1 MNILSKPILVGVVA
15 MAVVVVLS
23 NILVQHLFG
32 NWLTLAAF
40 TYPIAFLITDVTNRK
55 FGTKKARQ
63 VVFTGFVVGVI
74 CTVIASQ
81 MTNADGYALTTL
93 RIAIG
98 SGTAFLIAQLVDV
111 SVFDKFRR
119 KVWWRAPLAS
129 TLVGSTLDTVLFFS
143 IAFSSVFAFI
153 DPSDPNGWA
162 LDLVPLLGVG
172 PMLPLWVSLAAADF
186 IVKLSLAL
194 IALMPFRILTKN
206 RPRLV
211 E

>member
-1 MNILSKPILVGVVA
+1 MNIFSRPVFAGVVA

-40 TYPIAFLITDVTNRK
+40 TYPIAFLITDITNRK
-55 FGTKKARQ
+55 LGTRKARQ
-63 VVFTGFVVGVI
+63 VVFAGFVVGVI
-74 CTVIASQ
+74 CSIIASQ
-81 MTNADGYALTTL
+81 ITNVDGYALTTL
-93 RIAIG
+93 RIALG

-111 SVFDKFRR
+111 SIFDKFR
-119 KVWWRAPLAS
+119 KEVWWRAPLAS

-143 IAFSSVFAFI
+143 IAFSSVFTFI
-153 DPSDPNGWA
+153 DSSDPNGWA

-172 PMLPLWVSLAAADF
+172 PVLPLWISLAVADF

-194 IALMPFRILTKN
+194 IALAPFRVLTKN
-206 RPRLV
+206 RTRFTQ
-211 E
+211 